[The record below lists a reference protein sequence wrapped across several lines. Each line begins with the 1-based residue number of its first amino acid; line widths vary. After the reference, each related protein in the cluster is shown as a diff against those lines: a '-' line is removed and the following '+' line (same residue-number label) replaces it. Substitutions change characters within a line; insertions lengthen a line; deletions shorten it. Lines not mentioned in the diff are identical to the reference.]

1 MARLE
6 RVEIETR
13 EPGVTLKERL
23 IRLIETGGPIPVS
36 TYMQLCLHDTA
47 QGYYA
52 TRPGIGKDFITSPEI
67 SQIFGELIG
76 LWLVHEWKAM
86 GSPEEIRIVEIG
98 PGRGVLMKD
107 ALRLAMMAGG
117 GDFADAMRMTLV
129 EPAPAMR
136 EVQNETLAAAQPE
149 FVSTLA
155 EVPAGPMLLVA
166 NEYLDCLPARQ
177 FRKDGDSWREC
188 VIGLDAGR
196 ELVFGLA
203 ADEQAAPEGS
213 GDASTAV
220 EVQTGI
226 DLLVADLV
234 TRTAPF
240 RALFI
245 DYGPSDIAPGDS
257 LRSYKD
263 GQQVSPL
270 ALPGESDLTVDV
282 DFGRLARMSTKAGL
296 DVAGPAPQGMFLLG
310 LGAQARLNQLVKAN
324 PDDGEAIFNAAQR
337 LIDPKDMGER
347 FKAICLSSGGLPVPA
362 GF

>member
-1 MARLE
+1 M
-6 RVEIETR
+6 
-13 EPGVTLKERL
+13 TLKERL
-23 IRLIETGGPIPVS
+23 IRLIESGGPIPVS

-52 TRPGIGKDFITSPEI
+52 TRPGIGKDFVTAPGI

-86 GSPEEIRIVEIG
+86 GSPGEFRLVEIG
-98 PGRGVLMKD
+98 PGRGALMQD
-107 ALRLAMMAGG
+107 ALRLAVMAGG
-117 GDFADAMRMTLV
+117 EDFANAMRLTLV
-129 EPAPAMR
+129 EPAPALR
-136 EVQNETLAAAQPE
+136 EVQRAGLATAEPD

-177 FRKDGDSWREC
+177 FRKDGAAWREC
-188 VIGLDAGR
+188 VVGLDADGA
-196 ELVFGLA
+196 LAFGLA
-203 ADEQAAPEGS
+203 ADEQAAPEGAAETS
-213 GDASTAV
+213 AVV
-220 EVQTGI
+220 EVQTGMDI
-226 DLLVADLV
+226 LIADLV

-245 DYGPSDIAPGDS
+245 DYGPSDVAPGDS

-282 DFGRLARMSTKAGL
+282 DFGRLKRLAGKAGL
-296 DVAGPAPQGMFLLG
+296 DVAGPVPQGLFLLG

-324 PDDGEAIFNAAQR
+324 PDEAGAIFNAAQR

-347 FKAICLSSGGLPVPA
+347 FKAICLSSASLSVPA